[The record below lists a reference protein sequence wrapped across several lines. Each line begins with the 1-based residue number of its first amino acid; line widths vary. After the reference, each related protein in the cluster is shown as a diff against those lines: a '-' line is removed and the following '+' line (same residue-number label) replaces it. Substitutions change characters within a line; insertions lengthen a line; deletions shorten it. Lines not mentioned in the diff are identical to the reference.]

1 MMKILLTRRWLLTAV
16 LLAGLGAT
24 AFLVNVRSSHAASNG
39 IPTAE
44 VRRGEFVDYL
54 SIRGEIK
61 ARKSSTLTAPSA
73 AGDLQILKL
82 AHSGQQVKAGEV
94 VVQFDTTTLQRTLEQ
109 KRTDLASAEAQI
121 RQTEAQEHMTEEQN
135 LTDSLT
141 AKYNVESARLDA
153 SKAEILSEIDGE
165 KNKLALASSQEK
177 FHEAET
183 KLDSGKLG
191 SAADIAEQSKKRDK
205 ALFDVRLAEHQIASL
220 TLRAAGD
227 GVVSLLPNFRAVMF
241 GGNAPD
247 FREGDHAWPGAAI
260 AEIPDLTSIRFE
272 ARIEEADRGKLK
284 SEQGGTVHVD
294 AVTDSDFNARVEE
307 ISTMAKL
314 DFSGWPPIK
323 NFLLDLKIDRTDPR
337 IKPGMKANARI
348 AVNRIPDSILVPTQ
362 ALFQN
367 NGASV
372 VYVQNG
378 SKFVERVVRVG
389 HRSGEV
395 AQIVDGIK
403 PGEHVALKNPSELV
417 AGK

>member
-1 MMKILLTRRWLLTAV
+1 MIKTFLIRRWLLATIVLMTTAAV
-16 LLAGLGAT
+16 V
-24 AFLVNVRSSHAASNG
+24 FLVSVRSSHAASTG
-39 IPTAE
+39 IPIAE

-61 ARKSSTLTAPSA
+61 ARQSSTLTAPSA

-82 AHSGQQVKAGEV
+82 AHTGQQVKAGDV
-94 VVQFDTTTLQRTLEQ
+94 VVQFDPTTLQRTLEQ

-121 RQTEAQEHMTEEQN
+121 RQQEATEHMTEEQN

-177 FHEAET
+177 LREAQT

-191 SAADIAEQSKKRDK
+191 SAADIAQQKKKRDK

-220 TLRAAGD
+220 TLRSPGD
-227 GVVSLLPNFRAVMF
+227 GVVTLLPNFRAVMF

-247 FREGDHAWPGAAI
+247 FREGDHAWPGAAV
-260 AEIPDLTSIRFE
+260 AEIPDLSSIIFE
-272 ARIEEADRGKLK
+272 ARIEESDRGKLK
-284 SEQGGTVHVD
+284 SNLNSTVHVD
-294 AVTDSDFNARVEE
+294 AVPDSDFAARVDE

-348 AVNRIPDSILVPTQ
+348 AVNSVPNSILVPTQ
-362 ALFQN
+362 AVFQD
-367 NGASV
+367 NGANV
-372 VYVQNG
+372 VYVSSGN
-378 SKFVERVVRVG
+378 KFVERTVQVG
-389 HRSGEV
+389 RRSGDT
-395 AQIVDGIK
+395 AQIIEGIK
-403 PGEHVALKNPSELV
+403 PGERVALKNPNEVTS
-417 AGK
+417 GK

>member
-1 MMKILLTRRWLLTAV
+1 MKSLIKKRGWLLGSGFILVLAAV
-16 LLAGLGAT
+16 V
-24 AFLVNVRSSHAASNG
+24 FISVRSSHAAATA

-61 ARKSSTLTAPSA
+61 ARESKTLTAPSA
-73 AGDLQILKL
+73 AGDLQIIKL
-82 AHSGQQVKAGEV
+82 AHTGQQVKAGDV

-121 RQTEAQEHMTEEQN
+121 RQQEAQEHMTEEQN
-135 LTDSLT
+135 LTDSLA

-153 SKAEILSEIDGE
+153 SKAEILSVIDGE

-177 FHEAET
+177 YREAQA

-191 SAADIAEQSKKRDK
+191 SAADIAQQKKKRDK

-220 TLRAAGD
+220 TLRAPTN
-227 GVVSLLPNFRAVMF
+227 GVVTLLPNFRAVMF

-260 AEIPDLTSIRFE
+260 AEIPDLSSIRFE

-284 SEQGGTVHVD
+284 AGQSGTVHVD
-294 AVTDSDFNARVEE
+294 AVPDT
-307 ISTMAKL
+307 
-314 DFSGWPPIK
+314 DFSGSVRSISTIAQLDFTNWPPAK
-323 NFLLDLKIDRTDPR
+323 NFTLDLKMDRTDTR
-337 IKPGMKANARI
+337 IRPGMKANARI
-348 AVNRIPDSILVPTQ
+348 AVDTIPDSILIPTQ
-362 ALFQN
+362 AIFPM
-367 NGASV
+367 NGRSV

-378 SKFVERVVRVG
+378 RTFEEKTVHIGR
-389 HRSGEV
+389 RSGDTV
-395 AQIVDGIK
+395 QVIDGLR
-403 PGEHVALKNPSELV
+403 PGERVALKNPMEL
-417 AGK
+417 AQNK

>member
-1 MMKILLTRRWLLTAV
+1 MIKQVLKRRWLLATILLTAAAALV
-16 LLAGLGAT
+16 
-24 AFLVNVRSSHAASNG
+24 FLVSARTSHAASTG

-61 ARKSSTLTAPSA
+61 ARHSSTLTAPSA

-82 AHSGQQVKAGEV
+82 AHTGQQVKAGDV

-121 RQTEAQEHMTEEQN
+121 RQQEAQEHMTEEQN

-177 FHEAET
+177 LREAQT
-183 KLDSGKLG
+183 KLDSGKVG
-191 SAADIAEQSKKRDK
+191 SAADIAQQKKKRDK

-220 TLRAAGD
+220 TLRSPGD
-227 GVVSLLPNFRAVMF
+227 GVVTLLPNVRAVMF

-260 AEIPDLTSIRFE
+260 AEIPDLTSILFE
-272 ARIEEADRGKLK
+272 AHIEEADRGKLK
-284 SEQGGTVHVD
+284 PNLGGTVHVD
-294 AVTDSDFNARVEE
+294 AVPDSDFAARVDT

-314 DFSGWPPIK
+314 DFSGWPPTK
-323 NFLLDLKIDRTDPR
+323 NFLLDLKIERTDPR

-348 AVNRIPDSILVPTQ
+348 AVSSVPNSILIPAQ
-362 ALFQN
+362 ALFQD
-367 NGASV
+367 NGANV
-372 VYVQNG
+372 VYVSTGHKLVQRT
-378 SKFVERVVRVG
+378 VQVG
-389 HRSGEV
+389 RRSGDT
-395 AQIVDGIK
+395 AQIIEGIM
-403 PGEHVALKNPSELV
+403 PGERLALKNPNEVST
-417 AGK
+417 GK